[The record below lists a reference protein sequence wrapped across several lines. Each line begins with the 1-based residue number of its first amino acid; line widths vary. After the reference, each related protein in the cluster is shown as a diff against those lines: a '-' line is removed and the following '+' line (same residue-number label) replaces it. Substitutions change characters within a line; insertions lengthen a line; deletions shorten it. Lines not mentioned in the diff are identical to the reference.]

1 MAMRASKFNKVYD
14 EHYLLVMKIAYSVLK
29 DYHYAQDVCQEVFI
43 ILYKKMGVIDEELVK
58 PWLIVST
65 KRKAIDFQ
73 RKKFYGCEVC
83 EELQEI
89 KRTPGFTLEEKFIQK
104 EFKSELFRRLQE
116 MDKAWFEIIVRVVI
130 NQEDPSQVAQDM
142 NMSIANLRIKLHRA
156 RTWIRDNFK
165 DDYYIM

>member
-1 MAMRASKFNKVYD
+1 MASQFNEVYD
-14 EHYLLVMKIAYSVLK
+14 QHYLLVMKIAYSVLN

-43 ILYKKMGVIDEELVK
+43 ILYKKMGIIDEELVK

-73 RKKFYGCEVC
+73 RKKFYGHEVC
-83 EELQEI
+83 EELQEL
-89 KRTPGFTLEEKFIQK
+89 KKMPGITLEEKLIQK
-104 EFKSELFRRLQE
+104 EFKSELFQSLYE

-130 NQEDPSQVAQDM
+130 NQEDPNQVALDM

-165 DDYYIM
+165 DDYYKI